1 MPPSV
6 TRRQFLVSTT
16 AMGVALSTSGVARS
30 QEVGE
35 PLTIV
40 ADGSSDYVIVRPLAS
55 SPSQVYAAEE
65 LQRFVR
71 AMTGVELLIAT
82 DDGPLP
88 PKAILLGATRHTA
101 GVLGGSPDASALG
114 DDGFHLRTAGE
125 YLCIIAG
132 PVRGAL
138 YGVYELLERYWGCRW
153 YASFHSVIPLHTSLS
168 LPDIDDAQAPAF
180 AMREPYWWEMRDGD
194 YAARSRA
201 NGTGMQLEE
210 RHGGKIRFGGGLFV
224 HTFYRLVPPDEFFAD
239 HPEYYSLIDGERQI
253 GYSQLCL
260 TNPDVLRI
268 VTERVLAA
276 IRSDPTARLFSVSQ
290 NDWDGHCQCDACMEI
305 EEREESPAGPLIH
318 FVNQV
323 AEAVEAEFPDVW
335 IETLAYQYTRKPP
348 KTIKPRHNVVP
359 RLCTIECDFS
369 LPLDESSYPQNVRF
383 VEDIRG
389 WSAIT
394 DKLYVW
400 DYTTNFHN
408 YVGPH
413 PNFPAIPGNI
423 RFFRDNRVVGLFEQ
437 GANEGPHAEFGE
449 LRSWLIAKLL
459 WNPDQPVEPLLDD
472 FFAGYYGAAAGPIRQ
487 YFDELQT
494 LALDP
499 EITVRIFDAL
509 RGRWLTREFVER
521 AEALWTEAERL
532 AADDPDLLRRVRMS
546 GITTL
551 WARVK
556 LMGAPE
562 RVHVIDGGRLVYR
575 EVDPVYAAAARE
587 LLARV
592 EEGDVRVREYTG
604 YHQQEIIDLTGHAYG
619 FELVRVT
626 SNQTEAAAAPGCG
639 GGAVLWTVD
648 GGPNLLAPQLGGVQV
663 VSRHDDLERPDYTEF
678 ELVEAAEDSATLKAV
693 APRAVWGPQLRERL
707 DVQRVLAVDAD
718 GLTLTDTYTLAAESQ
733 DVTPAVRVGLAL
745 AGPVQ
750 VRAGAFEAS
759 LASSADGAV
768 TTLDLPDAVLDAEA
782 IELLAEDGRVRIDL
796 PPGRREAMS
805 LALSPAEATVLL
817 TVRLPEQRVSPEEP
831 LTIGVR
837 LSVPR

>member
-290 NDWDGHCQCDACMEI
+290 NDWDGHCQCDTCMEI

-348 KTIKPRHNVVP
+348 KTIRPRHNVVP

-369 LPLDESSYPQNVRF
+369 LPLDESAYPQNVRF

-437 GANEGPHAEFGE
+437 GANEAPHAEFGE

-575 EVDPVYAAAARE
+575 EVDPVYATAARE

-626 SNQTEAAAAPGCG
+626 SNQTEAAVAPGCG

>member
-348 KTIKPRHNVVP
+348 KTIRPRHNVVP

-604 YHQQEIIDLTGHAYG
+604 YHQQEIIALTGHAYG

-663 VSRHDDLERPDYTEF
+663 VSRHDALERPDYTEF

>member
-348 KTIKPRHNVVP
+348 KTIRPRHNVVP

-663 VSRHDDLERPDYTEF
+663 VSRHDALERPDYTEF

>member
-71 AMTGVELLIAT
+71 AMTGVELVIAT

-290 NDWDGHCQCDACMEI
+290 NDWDGHCQCDTCMEI

-348 KTIKPRHNVVP
+348 KTIRPRHNVVP

-369 LPLDESSYPQNVRF
+369 LPLDESAYPQNVRF

>member
-71 AMTGVELLIAT
+71 AMTGVELVIAT

-153 YASFHSVIPLHTSLS
+153 YASFHSVIPSHTSLS

-348 KTIKPRHNVVP
+348 KTIRPRHNVVP

-369 LPLDESSYPQNVRF
+369 LPLDESAYPQNVRF

-575 EVDPVYAAAARE
+575 EVDPVYATAARE

-626 SNQTEAAAAPGCG
+626 SNQTEAAVAPGCG

-678 ELVEAAEDSATLKAV
+678 ELMKAAEDSATLKAV

>member
-71 AMTGVELLIAT
+71 AMTGVELVIAT

-153 YASFHSVIPLHTSLS
+153 YASFHSVIPSHTSLS

-224 HTFYRLVPPDEFFAD
+224 HTFYRLVPPDAFFAD

-348 KTIKPRHNVVP
+348 KTIRPRHNVVP

-369 LPLDESSYPQNVRF
+369 LPLDESAYPQNVRF

-437 GANEGPHAEFGE
+437 GANEAPHAEFGE

-509 RGRWLTREFVER
+509 HGRWLTREFVER

-678 ELVEAAEDSATLKAV
+678 ELMKAAEDSATLKAV

>member
-71 AMTGVELLIAT
+71 AMTGVELVIAT

-153 YASFHSVIPLHTSLS
+153 YASFHSVIPSHTSLS

-348 KTIKPRHNVVP
+348 KTIRPRHNVVP

-369 LPLDESSYPQNVRF
+369 LPLDESAYPQNVRF

-626 SNQTEAAAAPGCG
+626 SNQTEAAVAPGCG

>member
-71 AMTGVELLIAT
+71 AMTGVELVIAT

-153 YASFHSVIPLHTSLS
+153 YASFHSVIPSHTSLS

-268 VTERVLAA
+268 ITERVLAA

-348 KTIKPRHNVVP
+348 KTIRPRHNVVP

-369 LPLDESSYPQNVRF
+369 LPLDESAYPQNVRF

-626 SNQTEAAAAPGCG
+626 SNQTEVAAAPGCG

-663 VSRHDDLERPDYTEF
+663 VSRHDALERPDYTEF

-768 TTLDLPDAVLDAEA
+768 TTLDLPDAALDAEA

>member
-168 LPDIDDAQAPAF
+168 LPDIDDVQAPAF

-268 VTERVLAA
+268 ITERVLAA

-348 KTIKPRHNVVP
+348 KTIRPRHNVVP

-369 LPLDESSYPQNVRF
+369 LPLDESAYPQNVRF

-663 VSRHDDLERPDYTEF
+663 VSRHDALERPDYTEF
-678 ELVEAAEDSATLKAV
+678 ELMKAAEDSATLKAV

>member
-101 GVLGGSPDASALG
+101 GVLGGAPDASALG

-348 KTIKPRHNVVP
+348 KTIRPRHNVVP

-663 VSRHDDLERPDYTEF
+663 VSRHDALERPDYTEF

>member
-30 QEVGE
+30 QEAGE

-153 YASFHSVIPLHTSLS
+153 YASFHSVIPSHTSLS

-260 TNPDVLRI
+260 TNPDVLGI

-276 IRSDPTARLFSVSQ
+276 IWSDPTARLFSVSQ

-348 KTIKPRHNVVP
+348 KTIRPRHNVVP

-663 VSRHDDLERPDYTEF
+663 VSRHDALERPDYTEF

>member
-1 MPPSV
+1 
-6 TRRQFLVSTT
+6 
-16 AMGVALSTSGVARS
+16 
-30 QEVGE
+30 
-35 PLTIV
+35 
-40 ADGSSDYVIVRPLAS
+40 
-55 SPSQVYAAEE
+55 
-65 LQRFVR
+65 
-71 AMTGVELLIAT
+71 
-82 DDGPLP
+82 
-88 PKAILLGATRHTA
+88 
-101 GVLGGSPDASALG
+101 
-114 DDGFHLRTAGE
+114 
-125 YLCIIAG
+125 
-132 PVRGAL
+132 
-138 YGVYELLERYWGCRW
+138 
-153 YASFHSVIPLHTSLS
+153 
-168 LPDIDDAQAPAF
+168 
-180 AMREPYWWEMRDGD
+180 
-194 YAARSRA
+194 
-201 NGTGMQLEE
+201 
-210 RHGGKIRFGGGLFV
+210 
-224 HTFYRLVPPDEFFAD
+224 
-239 HPEYYSLIDGERQI
+239 
-253 GYSQLCL
+253 
-260 TNPDVLRI
+260 
-268 VTERVLAA
+268 
-276 IRSDPTARLFSVSQ
+276 
-290 NDWDGHCQCDACMEI
+290 
-305 EEREESPAGPLIH
+305 
-318 FVNQV
+318 VNQV

-348 KTIKPRHNVVP
+348 KTIRPRHNVVP

-369 LPLDESSYPQNVRF
+369 LPLDESAYPQNVRF

-437 GANEGPHAEFGE
+437 GANEAPHAEFGE

-626 SNQTEAAAAPGCG
+626 SNQTEAAVAPGCG

-678 ELVEAAEDSATLKAV
+678 ELMKAAEDSATLKAV

>member
-348 KTIKPRHNVVP
+348 KTIRPRHNVVP

-369 LPLDESSYPQNVRF
+369 LPLDESAYPQNVRF

-575 EVDPVYAAAARE
+575 EVDPVYATAARE

-626 SNQTEAAAAPGCG
+626 SNQTEAAVAPGCG

>member
-153 YASFHSVIPLHTSLS
+153 YASFHSVIPSHTSLS

-290 NDWDGHCQCDACMEI
+290 NDWDGHCQCDTCMEI

-348 KTIKPRHNVVP
+348 KTIRPRHNVVP

-369 LPLDESSYPQNVRF
+369 LPLDESAYPQNVRF

>member
-71 AMTGVELLIAT
+71 AMTGVELVIAT

-290 NDWDGHCQCDACMEI
+290 NDWDGHCQCDTCMEI

-348 KTIKPRHNVVP
+348 KTIRPRHNVVP

-369 LPLDESSYPQNVRF
+369 LPLDESAYPQNVRF

-509 RGRWLTREFVER
+509 HGRWLTREFVER

-575 EVDPVYAAAARE
+575 EVDPVYATAARE

-626 SNQTEAAAAPGCG
+626 SNQTEAAVAPGCG

-678 ELVEAAEDSATLKAV
+678 ELMKAAEDSATLKAV

>member
-153 YASFHSVIPLHTSLS
+153 YASFHSVIPSHTSLS

-348 KTIKPRHNVVP
+348 KTIRPRHNVVP

-369 LPLDESSYPQNVRF
+369 LPLDESAYPQNVRF

>member
-71 AMTGVELLIAT
+71 AMTGVELVIAT

-153 YASFHSVIPLHTSLS
+153 YASFHSVIPSHTSLS

-348 KTIKPRHNVVP
+348 KTIRPRHNVVP

-369 LPLDESSYPQNVRF
+369 LPLDESAYPQNVRF

>member
-16 AMGVALSTSGVARS
+16 AVGVALSTSGVARS
-30 QEVGE
+30 QEAGE

-318 FVNQV
+318 FVNQA

-768 TTLDLPDAVLDAEA
+768 TTLDLPDAALDAEA

>member
-153 YASFHSVIPLHTSLS
+153 YASFHSVIPSHTSLS

-750 VRAGAFEAS
+750 VRAGAFDAS

>member
-290 NDWDGHCQCDACMEI
+290 NDWDGHCQCDTCMEI

-348 KTIKPRHNVVP
+348 KTIRPRHNVVP

-369 LPLDESSYPQNVRF
+369 LPLDESAYPQNVRF

-678 ELVEAAEDSATLKAV
+678 ELMKAAEDSATLKAV

>member
-290 NDWDGHCQCDACMEI
+290 NDWDGHCQCDTCMEI

-369 LPLDESSYPQNVRF
+369 LPLDESAYPQNVRF

-437 GANEGPHAEFGE
+437 GANEAPHAEFGE

-575 EVDPVYAAAARE
+575 EVDPVYATAARE

-626 SNQTEAAAAPGCG
+626 SNQTEAAVAPGCG